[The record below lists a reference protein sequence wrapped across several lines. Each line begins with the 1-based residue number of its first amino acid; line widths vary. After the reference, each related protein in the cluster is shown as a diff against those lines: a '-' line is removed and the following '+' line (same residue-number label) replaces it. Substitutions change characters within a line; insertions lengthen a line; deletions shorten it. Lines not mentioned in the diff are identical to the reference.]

1 MVVKYRISKTK
12 PSAPILLRSAS
23 NKSVRFFHFETNWKL
38 TMIQRLFAPVVL
50 LSIFFAGC
58 GGEDL
63 RQIKGTVTHN
73 GKPVADLY
81 LTFMPEDPKT
91 QPASSSTTD
100 KNGKYELKIGSAGGV
115 VPGKY
120 TVTCSDP
127 AAMMGGKSSDD
138 PNYAIV
144 CKKYAQG
151 TSKYVIDVQ
160 KSNSNLELKLD

>member
-1 MVVKYRISKTK
+1 
-12 PSAPILLRSAS
+12 
-23 NKSVRFFHFETNWKL
+23 
-38 TMIQRLFAPVVL
+38 MIQRLFAPIVL
-50 LSIFFAGC
+50 FSVFFAGC